1 MASTLICDEVDS
13 EPLRRPSCTL
23 DTEKNTVGTA
33 NLIKSKS
40 LNDRV
45 QLPQSL
51 TNAIIS
57 SMLQVC
63 FKRKRTFFKRTGRI
77 RILQVYLTD
86 RDELVIYKKKN
97 KGLVLDLGSVKKTL
111 VSTQSFILNDSR
123 RVMICRYRLVFEFG
137 TVNLFFANDLIQKW
151 REAIDGVLDKY
162 GRSGYAKSAEKPNLV
177 TPPHL
182 SAASEHLAQKSDNSA
197 ATSTGICED
206 RSDRDEAVQHV
217 SYRSLRVSPVSRR
230 SSCRD
235 STAKEQITSVR
246 RGKRKIATDRNQIGR
261 SFRSTTVSQK
271 QERAQ
276 KVHPSIAMLAMDR
289 LVPPMRKGYGH
300 SPPPLPVNPPP
311 GLSGTSCVKV
321 PNSKT
326 SRFPISVSQPQL
338 EEPDDVGLP
347 RRPAAQIV
355 GVGSGP
361 YAPTL
366 KKTVASM
373 NFLKPPTIKLSHFSA
388 GSTAEPTP
396 IPKKPPRGL
405 QVNPVQ
411 KSPKSASPHRDIL
424 VKHPKR
430 RSSARTM
437 PPEQLAEL
445 IEQPAQLDNNNQ
457 IPGDNQL
464 PESSNTCRRDT
475 VRFSISSHT
484 SVEELEES
492 AAESCRSV
500 KEVDRTQQS
509 GYVVGE
515 SDSLLDAQNDDEWWR
530 HSHIA

>member
-1 MASTLICDEVDS
+1 MVKLFQVERSDVHAKPPSDKNLSMASTLICDEVDS
-13 EPLRRPSCTL
+13 ERLRRPSCTL

-77 RILQVYLTD
+77 RILQVCLTD

-206 RSDRDEAVQHV
+206 RSDRDE
-217 SYRSLRVSPVSRR
+217 
-230 SSCRD
+230 
-235 STAKEQITSVR
+235 
-246 RGKRKIATDRNQIGR
+246 
-261 SFRSTTVSQK
+261 
-271 QERAQ
+271 
-276 KVHPSIAMLAMDR
+276 DR

-355 GVGSGP
+355 EVGSGP